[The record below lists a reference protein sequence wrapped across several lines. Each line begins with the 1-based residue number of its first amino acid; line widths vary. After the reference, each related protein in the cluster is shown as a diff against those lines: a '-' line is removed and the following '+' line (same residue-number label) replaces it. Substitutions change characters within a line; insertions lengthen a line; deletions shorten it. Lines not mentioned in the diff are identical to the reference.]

1 MTAGTAVQVQRFLG
15 HHKPSF
21 TLDVYVH
28 FLDED
33 LPEPPRMGNEVG
45 KARATQEAETGR
57 NDETAVA
64 AGPRTVTEESLAVAR
79 GV

>member
-1 MTAGTAVQVQRFLG
+1 MQVQRFLG

-33 LPEPPRMGNEVG
+33 LPEPPSMGNEW
-45 KARATQEAETGR
+45 ATQEAETSR
-57 NDETAVA
+57 NEEAVA
-64 AGPRTVTEESLAVAR
+64 ETESRMVTAETLAVAR
-79 GV
+79 AV